1 MKKKDLNVESSKS
14 NNFSIPLKQEE
25 NHSENEAKS
34 KKKIFIEKF
43 NIQKELLN
51 RDDIKSI
58 LNELS
63 PGTEENIQK
72 QSDIIFEK
80 LDTYNLGFVKT
91 DDLIKSLISG
101 YENKDADEELMD
113 FYKKLNNILKT
124 KSEEIIYKLKKLQNR
139 QWIKNNPDL
148 SSKLKKV
155 IVEITTQQ
163 LSDIILDDENIKKKP
178 KGDVSFL
185 MKYSQ
190 IEDHKQKE
198 KDLQVY
204 RRQSKKYSNY
214 FELNNLNLNSSE
226 EILINNTLSTMISP
240 SIIAKLSEPMEKIS
254 SCDFDIFELNDL
266 LGKKTSVYLSSEIL
280 GRLSLVDNGDVP
292 QNILSNFIKEIVA
305 HYDRNKAI
313 YHNDLH
319 AGDVMQTVYTIFV
332 KGNLGIKMKLSELDI
347 FSILIAALCHDYKHP
362 GTNNAYNINARTKYA
377 MRYND
382 LHVLEC
388 YHIAQTFKV
397 LGNQKFNI
405 FQNLSPEEYRIS
417 RRRMID
423 AVISTDMAKHTK
435 VVTAAKTKTELY
447 DIVKGNNFTKIF
459 EDIPDDDN
467 KDNKQ
472 LIDLYN
478 KQQCLLNMI
487 IHTSDISN
495 PAKPDKISAQWT
507 QRVYDE
513 FFVQGDLEKEQQLPV
528 SNFCDRNTTNVNK
541 AMIGFISFVVG
552 PTINCLVNLIPEVT
566 DYKHYCESNLRKHQR
581 GAKEDDKLL
590 ILEKKKKEEE
600 EKKNNNNKQ

>member
-1 MKKKDLNVESSKS
+1 MKKKDLKIETGKNATSQNKMQSNES
-14 NNFSIPLKQEE
+14 N
-25 NHSENEAKS
+25 SENKAKS

-58 LNELS
+58 LNELN
-63 PGTEENIQK
+63 PGSEENIQQ

-101 YENKDADEELMD
+101 NENKDNDEELAN
-113 FYKKLNNILKT
+113 FYTKLNNILKT
-124 KSEEIIYKLKKLQNR
+124 KSEEIMFRLKKLQTK
-139 QWIKNNPDL
+139 QWIKKNPEL

-163 LSDIILDDENIKKKP
+163 LSDIILDDENIKKKQ
-178 KGDVSFL
+178 KDDVSFL

-190 IEDHKQKE
+190 IEDHKQKA

-204 RRQSKKYSNY
+204 RRQSKKYSSY
-214 FELNNLNLNSSE
+214 LEMNNLNLMNSSE
-226 EILINNTLSTMISP
+226 EILMNNTLSTMISP
-240 SIIAKLSEPMEKIS
+240 SIIAMLNDQIEKIS
-254 SCDFDIFELNDL
+254 SCDFDIFELNKF
-266 LGKKTSVYLSSEIL
+266 LGKKTSVYLASEIL
-280 GRLSLVDNGDVP
+280 GHLSIVDNGSVP
-292 QNILSNFIKEIVA
+292 QNILSDFIKEIIA

-347 FSILIAALCHDYKHP
+347 FSILVAALCHDFKHP

-382 LHVLEC
+382 LHVLEN
-388 YHIAQTFKV
+388 YHISQTFKV
-397 LGNQKFNI
+397 LSNKKYNI

-435 VVTAAKTKTELY
+435 VITAAKTKTELY
-447 DIVKGNNFTKIF
+447 DIIKGKNFTKIF
-459 EDIPDDDN
+459 EDIPDDDSKN
-467 KDNKQ
+467 NKQ
-472 LIDLYN
+472 LIELYN
-478 KQQCLLNMI
+478 RQQCLLNMI
-487 IHTSDISN
+487 
-495 PAKPDKISAQWT
+495 
-507 QRVYDE
+507 
-513 FFVQGDLEKEQQLPV
+513 VQ
-528 SNFCDRNTTNVNK
+528 
-541 AMIGFISFVVG
+541 
-552 PTINCLVNLIPEVT
+552 
-566 DYKHYCESNLRKHQR
+566 
-581 GAKEDDKLL
+581 
-590 ILEKKKKEEE
+590 
-600 EKKNNNNKQ
+600 

>member
-1 MKKKDLNVESSKS
+1 MKKRDLKIETSKNNISQNQSKS
-14 NNFSIPLKQEE
+14 KEK
-25 NHSENEAKS
+25 HSENQAKS
-34 KKKIFIEKF
+34 KKRIFIEKF

-58 LNELS
+58 LRELNQ
-63 PGTEENIQK
+63 GAKVNIQK

-80 LDTYNLGFVKT
+80 LDIYNLGFVKT
-91 DDLIKSLISG
+91 DDLIKTIVYG

-113 FYKKLNNILKT
+113 FYNKLNNILKT
-124 KSEEIIYKLKKLQNR
+124 KSGEIMYKLKKLQTR
-139 QWIKNNPDL
+139 QWVKNNPDL

-155 IVEITTQQ
+155 IVEITTKQ
-163 LSDIILDDENIKKKP
+163 LSDIILDDENIKRKQKD
-178 KGDVSFL
+178 DVSFL

-198 KDLQVY
+198 KDLQAY

-214 FELNNLNLNSSE
+214 LDLNNFNLMNSSE
-226 EILINNTLSTMISP
+226 EIIVNNSLSTMISP
-240 SIIAKLSEPMEKIS
+240 SVIAKLSDQMEKIS
-254 SCDFDIFELNDL
+254 CCDFDIFELNNL
-266 LGKKTSVYLSSEIL
+266 LGKKTSIYLSSEIL
-280 GRLSLVDNGDVP
+280 GRLSLIENGDVP
-292 QNILSNFIKEIVA
+292 QTILSNFIKEIVA

-332 KGNLGIKMKLSELDI
+332 RGNLAFKMKLSELDL

-382 LHVLEC
+382 LHVLES
-388 YHIAQTFKV
+388 YHISQTFKV
-397 LGNQKFNI
+397 LSNKNFNI
-405 FQNLSPEEYRIS
+405 FQNFSPEEYRIS

-459 EDIPDDDN
+459 EEISDDDSKN
-467 KDNKQ
+467 NKQ

-478 KQQCLLNMI
+478 RQQCLLNMI
-487 IHTSDISN
+487 VHTSDISN
-495 PAKPDKISAQWT
+495 PAKPDKVSAQWT

-513 FFVQGDLEKEQQLPV
+513 FFVQGDLEKEQKLPV

-552 PTINCLVNLIPEVT
+552 PTINCLVNLIPEVS
-566 DYKHYCESNLRKHQR
+566 DYKNYCESNLRKHQR

-590 ILEKKKKEEE
+590 ILAKKKKEEE
-600 EKKNNNNKQ
+600 EKKNNKQ

>member
-1 MKKKDLNVESSKS
+1 MKKKGTLKNKISQNQPKSKE
-14 NNFSIPLKQEE
+14 K
-25 NHSENEAKS
+25 HSENKAKS
-34 KKKIFIEKF
+34 KKRIFIEKF

-63 PGTEENIQK
+63 QGTEQNIQK

-80 LDTYNLGFVKT
+80 LDIYNLGFVKT

-113 FYKKLNNILKT
+113 FYTKLNNILKT
-124 KSEEIIYKLKKLQNR
+124 KSEEIMYKLKKLQSR

-148 SSKLKKV
+148 NSKLKKV
-155 IVEITTQQ
+155 IVDITTKQ
-163 LSDIILDDENIKKKP
+163 LTDVILDDENIKKKQ
-178 KGDVSFL
+178 KDDVSFL

-190 IEDHKQKE
+190 IEEHKQKAQ
-198 KDLQVY
+198 DLQVY

-214 FELNNLNLNSSE
+214 LELNNLNLMNSSE
-226 EILINNTLSTMISP
+226 EIIVNNTLSTMISP
-240 SIIAKLSEPMEKIS
+240 SIIAKLNEQMEKIS
-254 SCDFDIFELNDL
+254 SCDFDIFELDKL

-332 KGNLGIKMKLSELDI
+332 KGNLGFKMKLSELEF
-347 FSILIAALCHDYKHP
+347 FSILIAALCHDFKHP

-382 LHVLEC
+382 LHVLES

-397 LGNQKFNI
+397 LSNPKFNI
-405 FQNLSPEEYRIS
+405 FQNFSPEEYRIS

-435 VVTAAKTKTELY
+435 VITGAKNKSELY

-459 EDIPDDDN
+459 EDISDDDSKN
-467 KDNKQ
+467 NKQ
-472 LIDLYN
+472 LLDLYN
-478 KQQCLLNMI
+478 RQQCLLNMVV
-487 IHTSDISN
+487 HTSDISN
-495 PAKPDKISAQWT
+495 PAKPDKVSSQWT

-513 FFVQGDLEKEQQLPV
+513 FFVQGDMEKEQKLPI

-552 PTINCLVNLIPEVT
+552 PTINCLVNLIPEVI
-566 DYKHYCESNLRKHQR
+566 DYKNYCESNLRKHQR

-590 ILEKKKKEEE
+590 ILNKKKKEEE
-600 EKKNNNNKQ
+600 EKKNNNQ

>member
-1 MKKKDLNVESSKS
+1 MKKKTLQIETSKNS
-14 NNFSIPLKQEE
+14 YPVIPIIPKENNSQNQAI
-25 NHSENEAKS
+25 S
-34 KKKIFIEKF
+34 KKKKFKEKF

-51 RDDIKSI
+51 RDDIKII
-58 LNELS
+58 LNQLN
-63 PGTEENIQK
+63 PGTEENIQH

-80 LDTYNLGFVKT
+80 LDTNNLGFVKT
-91 DDLIKSLISG
+91 DDLIKSLISDFQ
-101 YENKDADEELMD
+101 NKDGDEELVD
-113 FYKKLNNILKT
+113 FYKKLNNMLKT
-124 KSEEIIYKLKKLQNR
+124 KSEEIMYKLKKLQTK
-139 QWIKNNPDL
+139 QWIKNNQDL
-148 SSKLKKV
+148 STKLKKV
-155 IVEITTQQ
+155 IYDITTRQ
-163 LSDIILDDENIKKKP
+163 LSDIILDDENIRKKQKD
-178 KGDVSFL
+178 DVSFL

-190 IEDHKQKE
+190 IEDHKQKA

-204 RRQSKKYSNY
+204 RRQSKIYTTYLEN
-214 FELNNLNLNSSE
+214 NNLSLMNSTE
-226 EILINNTLSTMISP
+226 DILENNSLSTMISP
-240 SIIAKLSEPMEKIS
+240 SIIAKLSDQMEKIA
-254 SCDFDIFELNDL
+254 SCDFDIFELNKL
-266 LGKKTSVYLSSEIL
+266 LNKKTSVYLASEIL
-280 GRLSLVDNGDVP
+280 GRIGIVDNGRIP

-305 HYDRNKAI
+305 HYDRVNAI

-319 AGDVMQTVYTIFV
+319 AGDVMQTVYTIFI
-332 KGNLGIKMKLSELDI
+332 KGKLAIKMKLSELDI
-347 FSILIAALCHDYKHP
+347 FSILVAALCHDYKHP

-382 LHVLEC
+382 LHVLES
-388 YHIAQTFKV
+388 YHISQTFKV
-397 LGNQKFNI
+397 ISNKKFNI
-405 FQNLSPEEYRIS
+405 FQNFSPEEYRIS

-435 VVTAAKTKTELY
+435 VITAAKTKTELY

-459 EDIPDDDN
+459 EDIPDDDSKN
-467 KDNKQ
+467 NKQ

-478 KQQCLLNMI
+478 RQQCLLNMI

-495 PAKPDKISAQWT
+495 PAKPDRVSAQWT

-513 FFVQGDLEKEQQLPV
+513 FFVQGDMEKEQKLPV

-552 PTINCLVNLIPEVT
+552 PTINCLVNLIPEVI

-600 EKKNNNNKQ
+600 EKKNNNQ

>member
-1 MKKKDLNVESSKS
+1 MKKKDLKIETGKNATSQNKMQSNES
-14 NNFSIPLKQEE
+14 N
-25 NHSENEAKS
+25 SENKAKS

-58 LNELS
+58 LNELN
-63 PGTEENIQK
+63 PGSEENIQQ

-101 YENKDADEELMD
+101 NENKDNDEELAN
-113 FYKKLNNILKT
+113 FYTKLNNILKT
-124 KSEEIIYKLKKLQNR
+124 KSEEIMFRLKKLQTK
-139 QWIKNNPDL
+139 QWIKKNPEL

-163 LSDIILDDENIKKKP
+163 LSDIILDDENIKKKQ
-178 KGDVSFL
+178 KDDVSFL

-190 IEDHKQKE
+190 IEDHKQKA

-204 RRQSKKYSNY
+204 RRQSKKYSSY
-214 FELNNLNLNSSE
+214 LEMNNLNLMNSSE
-226 EILINNTLSTMISP
+226 EILMNNTLSTMISP
-240 SIIAKLSEPMEKIS
+240 SIIAMLNDQIEKIS
-254 SCDFDIFELNDL
+254 SCDFDIFELNKF
-266 LGKKTSVYLSSEIL
+266 LGKKTSVYLASEIL
-280 GRLSLVDNGDVP
+280 GHLSIVDNGSVP
-292 QNILSNFIKEIVA
+292 QNILSDFIKEIIA

-347 FSILIAALCHDYKHP
+347 FSILVAALCHDFKHP

-382 LHVLEC
+382 LHVLEN
-388 YHIAQTFKV
+388 YHISQTFKV
-397 LGNQKFNI
+397 LSNKKYNI

-435 VVTAAKTKTELY
+435 VVTAAKTKSELY
-447 DIVKGNNFTKIF
+447 DIIKGKNFTKIF
-459 EDIPDDDN
+459 EDIPDDDSKN
-467 KDNKQ
+467 NKQ
-472 LIDLYN
+472 LIELYN
-478 KQQCLLNMI
+478 RQQCLLNMI
-487 IHTSDISN
+487 VHTSDISN
-495 PAKPDKISAQWT
+495 PAKPDKISQQWT
-507 QRVYDE
+507 QKVYDE
-513 FFVQGDLEKEQQLPV
+513 FFVQGDMEKENKLPV

-552 PTINCLVNLIPEVT
+552 PTINCLVNLIPEVS
-566 DYKHYCESNLRKHQR
+566 DYKDYCESNLRKHQR

-590 ILEKKKKEEE
+590 ILAKKKKADE
-600 EKKNNNNKQ
+600 EKKNNNK

>member
-1 MKKKDLNVESSKS
+1 MKKKGTLKNNISQNQPKSKE
-14 NNFSIPLKQEE
+14 K
-25 NHSENEAKS
+25 HSENKAKS
-34 KKKIFIEKF
+34 KKRIFIEKF

-63 PGTEENIQK
+63 QGTEQNIQK

-80 LDTYNLGFVKT
+80 LDIYNLGFVKT

-124 KSEEIIYKLKKLQNR
+124 KSEEIMYKLKKLQSR

-148 SSKLKKV
+148 NSKLKKV
-155 IVEITTQQ
+155 IVDITTKQ
-163 LSDIILDDENIKKKP
+163 LTDVILDDENIKKKQ
-178 KGDVSFL
+178 KDDVSFL

-190 IEDHKQKE
+190 IEEHKQKAQ
-198 KDLQVY
+198 DLQVY

-214 FELNNLNLNSSE
+214 LELNNLNLMNSSE
-226 EILINNTLSTMISP
+226 KIIVNNTLSTMISP
-240 SIIAKLSEPMEKIS
+240 SIIAKLNEQMEKIS
-254 SCDFDIFELNDL
+254 SCDFDIFELDKL

-332 KGNLGIKMKLSELDI
+332 KGNLGFKMKLSELEF
-347 FSILIAALCHDYKHP
+347 FSILIAALCHDFKHP

-382 LHVLEC
+382 LHVLES

-397 LGNQKFNI
+397 LSNPKFNI
-405 FQNLSPEEYRIS
+405 FQNFSPEEYRIS

-435 VVTAAKTKTELY
+435 VITGAKNKSELY

-459 EDIPDDDN
+459 EDISDDDSKN
-467 KDNKQ
+467 NKQ
-472 LIDLYN
+472 LLDLYN
-478 KQQCLLNMI
+478 RQQCLLNMVV
-487 IHTSDISN
+487 HTSDISN
-495 PAKPDKISAQWT
+495 PAKPDKVSSQWT

-513 FFVQGDLEKEQQLPV
+513 FFVQGDAEKEQKLPI

-552 PTINCLVNLIPEVT
+552 PTINCLVNLIPEVI
-566 DYKHYCESNLRKHQR
+566 DYKNYCESNLRKHQR

-590 ILEKKKKEEE
+590 ILNKKKKEEE
-600 EKKNNNNKQ
+600 EKKNNNQ